1 MKNAASCAASYLLFD
16 EKDEVMKQNMA
27 YYQYHKDKWGLK
39 EEDFQPRS
47 VGRLPKIHSNISLQ
61 LSGRMCDICCFWS
74 LTCPVLLKSYKLCT
88 EV

>member
-16 EKDEVMKQNMA
+16 QKDEVMKQNMV

-47 VGRLPKIHSNISLQ
+47 VGE
-61 LSGRMCDICCFWS
+61 
-74 LTCPVLLKSYKLCT
+74 LLKMPSRHIQVFPWNSVGQRLGRWGLSIGSGVKHILFY
-88 EV
+88 